1 MAEAADVT
9 QCVTQR
15 DILLELDTRR
25 RLPLAKLARGGDD
38 RYLADVHA
46 DGTIV
51 LRPAKVMTEI
61 QLRFLANPD
70 VMAQVAASQ
79 AAYKADPSRGNRTRG
94 IPARRGA

>member
-1 MAEAADVT
+1 MADATAEV
-9 QCVTQR
+9 VR
-15 DILLELDTRR
+15 HNVLLELDNRR
-25 RLPLAKLARGGDD
+25 RVPLAKLARGEDA

-51 LRPAKVMTEI
+51 LRPAHVMTDI
-61 QLRFLANPD
+61 QLRFLANPE